1 MDSKLEVTL
10 FWYDIPK
17 VRGRDIFPNPSN
29 ILRRIGVRTNGSDWA
44 IPTHLLPYN
53 LINEMIQAGC
63 NCHMMEFATD
73 TAKRLANLLSIV
85 SDSLDKQVKDSVNS
99 VQAIADDAANQD
111 ESVDSPDKAA
121 SAYRTRVNGAIRRA
135 TVYLGDYMQAAK
147 NFGVNLRLDTAISQV
162 KILQTVAAARARVY
176 AEATKEMAMISKL
189 DGMYRAAQTDRVPPA
204 QMADYLADHGKD
216 EMSQKVMD
224 AFNLNP
230 ELESAA

>member
-1 MDSKLEVTL
+1 MERQLEVTL

-53 LINEMIQAGC
+53 LINSMIAAGC

-73 TAKRLANLLSIV
+73 TAKRLANLLGIV

-99 VQAIADDAANQD
+99 VQAIANDAAEVQD
-111 ESVDSPDKAA
+111 ESEESPDRAA
-121 SAYRTRVNGAIRRA
+121 RAYRTRVNGAIRRA

-147 NFGVNLRLDTAISQV
+147 NFGVALRMDTAISQV
-162 KILQTVAAARARVY
+162 KVLQTIAATRARVY
-176 AEATKEMAMISKL
+176 AEATKEMEMISRL
-189 DGMYRAAQTDRVPPA
+189 DGMYRAAKMDQLPPA
-204 QMADYLADHGKD
+204 QMADYLADHGRD
-216 EMSQKVMD
+216 EAAQRVMD
-224 AFNLNP
+224 AFNLV
-230 ELESAA
+230 ESV

>member
-1 MDSKLEVTL
+1 MEKSLEVTL

-53 LINEMIQAGC
+53 LINEMIQSGC

-85 SDSLDKQVKDSVNS
+85 TESLDKQVKDSVNS
-99 VQAIADDAANQD
+99 VQEIATDAAAVQD
-111 ESVDSPDKAA
+111 ETEESPDKAA
-121 SAYRTRVNGAIRRA
+121 RAYRTRVNGAIRRA

-147 NFGVNLRLDTAISQV
+147 NFGVALRLDSAISQV
-162 KILQTVAAARARVY
+162 RILQTVAATRARVY
-176 AEATKEMAMISKL
+176 AEATKEMAMISRL
-189 DGMYRAAQTDRVPPA
+189 DGMYRAAQLDQLPPA
-204 QMADYLADHGKD
+204 QMADYLADHGHD

-224 AFNLNP
+224 AFNLV
-230 ELESAA
+230 ESAA